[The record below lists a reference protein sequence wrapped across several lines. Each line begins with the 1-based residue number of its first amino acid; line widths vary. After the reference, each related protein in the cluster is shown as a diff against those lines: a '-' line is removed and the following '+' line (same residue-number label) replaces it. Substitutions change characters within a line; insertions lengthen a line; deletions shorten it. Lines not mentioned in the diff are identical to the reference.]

1 MVAKAKRKIRT
12 HSTDSGKPSL
22 PPPRRGA
29 SAPRNDEIASLF
41 DEIADLLE
49 IEGANPFRV
58 RAYRQAA
65 RTLRGLDR
73 PAADL
78 IAEGKDLTEL
88 SGIGADLAG
97 KIAEVVATG
106 HVAMLDRLHGELP
119 AGLVELLRVPGIG
132 PKRAKLLHDKLGI
145 ASMAGL
151 QRAAAAGKLQGLPGF
166 GAKSIAAIAA
176 AAETQ
181 AEQPRRL
188 LLASAQPEAEAL
200 VKHLSGARGIGQCI
214 VAGSYRRQRETV
226 GDLDILA
233 TAKNS
238 QPVIDRFVAYERVA
252 KVSARGPTRAT
263 VILASGLQ
271 VDLRVVPAESYGAA
285 LVYFT
290 GSKPH
295 NIALRKLAQARGLKL
310 NEYGVFKGD
319 LAVAGE
325 TETSVYRAVG
335 LRPVPPELRE
345 DRGEVEW
352 ARRRPFPA
360 LIELGDLKGDLHC
373 HSKASDGQA
382 TIAEMAD
389 AARRFG
395 LSYLAITEHSRR
407 LGIAHGLDSR
417 RLARQIDEIDRLNDR
432 LKGIVL
438 LKGVEVDILEDGGL
452 DLPDSILGR
461 LDLVIG
467 AVHGAF
473 NLAPEKQTA
482 RLLRAMDHPYFSIL
496 AHPEGRLLGSREGAT
511 FDMARVIE
519 HARQRRC
526 FLELN
531 AQPERLD
538 LSDIYC
544 RAAKDAGVLVSI
556 GSDAHRPGDF
566 GYLRFGIGQARRG
579 WLTAKD
585 VVNARPLSQ
594 LKPLLAAT
602 MLK

>member
-1 MVAKAKRKIRT
+1 MVVRTKRKARQEYAGGE
-12 HSTDSGKPSL
+12 HAL
-22 PPPRRGA
+22 PRRHGA
-29 SAPRNDEIASLF
+29 ATPRNDEIAGLF

-49 IEGANPFRV
+49 IEGANPFRI

-65 RTLRGLDR
+65 RTLRGLER
-73 PAADL
+73 PASDL

-132 PKRAKLLHDKLGI
+132 PKRAKMLHDKLGI

-151 QRAAAAGKLQGLPGF
+151 QSAAAAGKLRGLPGL
-166 GAKSIAAIAA
+166 GDKSIAAIAA
-176 AAETQ
+176 AAKTQ
-181 AEQPRRL
+181 TEQPRRL
-188 LLASAQPEAEAL
+188 LLASALPEAEAL
-200 VKHLSGARGIGQCI
+200 LKHLRAAQGIGQCV

-226 GDLDILA
+226 GDLDFLA
-233 TAKNS
+233 TARNS
-238 QPVIDRFVAYERVA
+238 QPVIEHFVAYDRVA
-252 KVSARGPTRAT
+252 KVLAQGPTRAT
-263 VILASGLQ
+263 VILTSGLQ

-290 GSKPH
+290 GSKAH

-319 LAVAGE
+319 RAVAGE

-335 LRPVPPELRE
+335 LRPMPPELRE
-345 DRGEVEW
+345 DRGEIEW
-352 ARRRPFPA
+352 ARKRPFPA
-360 LIELGDLKGDLHC
+360 LIELDDLQGDLHS

-382 TIAEMAD
+382 TIGEMAE
-389 AARRFG
+389 AAKKFG

-417 RLARQIDEIDRLNDR
+417 RLSRQMDEIDRLNER

-438 LKGVEVDILEDGGL
+438 LKGIEVDILEDGAL

-467 AVHGAF
+467 AVHGGF

-482 RLLRAMDHPYFSIL
+482 RLLRAMDHPYFTIL
-496 AHPEGRLLGSREGAT
+496 AHPEGRLLGSRAGAN
-511 FDMARVIE
+511 FDMTRVIE

-538 LSDIYC
+538 LSDVYC
-544 RAAKDAGVLVSI
+544 RAAKEAGVLVSI
-556 GSDAHRPGDF
+556 GSDAHRPADF
-566 GYLRFGIGQARRG
+566 SYLRFGIGQARRG
-579 WLTAKD
+579 WLEPQD
-585 VVNARPLSQ
+585 VVNSRSLSR

>member
-1 MVAKAKRKIRT
+1 MVAKAKRKVRQ
-12 HSTDSGKPSL
+12 DPAGGKRAL
-22 PPPRRGA
+22 QPRRGTA
-29 SAPRNDEIASLF
+29 APRNDEIAGLF

-49 IEGANPFRV
+49 IEGANPFRI

-65 RTLRGLDR
+65 RTLRGLER

-78 IAEGKDLTEL
+78 LAQGKDLTEL

-97 KIAEVVATG
+97 KIAEVVVTG

-151 QRAAAAGKLQGLPGF
+151 QRAAAAGKLEGLPGF
-166 GAKSIAAIAA
+166 GAKSIAAIATA
-176 AAETQ
+176 AKTQ
-181 AEQPRRL
+181 TEKPRRL
-188 LLASAQPEAEAL
+188 LLAAVQPEADAL
-200 VKHLSGARGIGQCI
+200 IEHLRGARGVGDCI
-214 VAGSYRRQRETV
+214 VAGSYRRRRETV

-233 TAKNS
+233 TAKDS
-238 QPVIDRFVAYERVA
+238 QPVIDRFVAYDRVA
-252 KVSARGPTRAT
+252 KVAAKGPTRAT

-271 VDLRVVPAESYGAA
+271 VDLRVVPAKSYGAA

-295 NIALRKLAQARGLKL
+295 NIVLRKLALARGLKL
-310 NEYGVFKGD
+310 NEYGVFRGKR
-319 LAVAGE
+319 AVAGE
-325 TETSVYRAVG
+325 TEASVYRAVG
-335 LRPVPPELRE
+335 LRVVPPELRE
-345 DRGEVEW
+345 DRGEIEW
-352 ARRRPFPA
+352 ARKRPFPS
-360 LIELGDLKGDLHC
+360 LIESGDLKGDLHC
-373 HSKASDGQA
+373 HSEASDGQA
-382 TIAEMAD
+382 SILEMAE

-407 LGIAHGLDSR
+407 LGIAHGLDAR
-417 RLARQIDEIDRLNDR
+417 RLGRQIDEIDRLNER

-438 LKGVEVDILEDGGL
+438 LKGIEVDILEDGGL
-452 DLPDSILGR
+452 DLPDAILGR
-461 LDLVIG
+461 LDLVVG

-482 RLLRAMDHPYFSIL
+482 RLLRAMDHPCFSIL
-496 AHPEGRLLGSREGAT
+496 AHPEGRLLESREGMS

-544 RAAKDAGVLVSI
+544 RAAKEAGVLVSI
-556 GSDAHRPGDF
+556 ASDAHRPGDF
-566 GYLRFGIGQARRG
+566 SYLRFGVGQARRG

-585 VVNARPLSQ
+585 VVNTRPLSQ

>member
-1 MVAKAKRKIRT
+1 MVVATKRKVRQT
-12 HSTDSGKPSL
+12 SGGGKPAL
-22 PPPRRGA
+22 PLQRGA
-29 SAPRNDEIASLF
+29 AAPRNDEIAGLF

-49 IEGANPFRV
+49 IEGANPFRI

-65 RTLRGLDR
+65 RTLRGLER

-78 IAEGKDLTEL
+78 LAQGKDLTEL

-151 QRAAAAGKLQGLPGF
+151 QRAATAGKLEGLPGF
-166 GAKSIAAIAA
+166 GAKSIAAIATA
-176 AAETQ
+176 AKTQ
-181 AEQPRRL
+181 VEKPRRP
-188 LLASAQPEAEAL
+188 LLASVQPEADAL
-200 VKHLSGARGIGQCI
+200 IKHLRGARGIGECI

-233 TAKNS
+233 TAKDS
-238 QPVIDRFVAYERVA
+238 RPVIDRFVAYDRVA
-252 KVSARGPTRAT
+252 KISAQGPTRAT

-271 VDLRVVPAESYGAA
+271 VDLRVVPAQSYGAA

-295 NIALRKLAQARGLKL
+295 NIALRKLAIARGLKL
-310 NEYGVFKGD
+310 NEYGVFKGER
-319 LAVAGE
+319 AVAGE
-325 TETSVYRAVG
+325 TEASVYRAVG
-335 LRPVPPELRE
+335 LRVVPPELRE
-345 DRGEVEW
+345 DRGEIEW
-352 ARRRPFPA
+352 ARQRPFPS
-360 LIELGDLKGDLHC
+360 LIETSDLKGDLHC

-382 TIAEMAD
+382 SIAEMAE

-407 LGIAHGLDSR
+407 LGIAHGLDAR
-417 RLARQIDEIDRLNDR
+417 RLGRQIDEIDRLNDR

-438 LKGVEVDILEDGGL
+438 LKGIEVDILEDGAL
-452 DLPDSILGR
+452 DLPDTILGR
-461 LDLVIG
+461 LDLVVG

-482 RLLRAMDHPYFSIL
+482 RLLRAIDHPHFSIL
-496 AHPEGRLLGSREGAT
+496 AHPEGRLLESREGMS
-511 FDMARVIE
+511 FDMTRVIE

-544 RAAKDAGVLVSI
+544 RAAKEAGVLVSI
-556 GSDAHRPGDF
+556 GSDAHRPADF
-566 GYLRFGIGQARRG
+566 NYLRFGIGQARRG

-585 VVNARPLSQ
+585 VVNTRPLSQ